1 MHVTLRIAALTLCL
15 IAFAPE
21 FAGAQYRSSYCR
33 AAARRLRGST
43 QTTSLDT
50 VRNQYLEAQLDY
62 QECVNASGGEI
73 NNPCASKRVIAEGA
87 ERAYRDAMSKG
98 LQGSR

>member
-1 MHVTLRIAALTLCL
+1 MRGSALTGTIIVALLGGCG
-15 IAFAPE
+15 I
-21 FAGAQYRSSYCR
+21 
-33 AAARRLRGST
+33 T
-43 QTTSLDT
+43 QTRSLDT

-73 NNPCASKRVIAEGA
+73 NNPCASKRVIAEAA

>member
-1 MHVTLRIAALTLCL
+1 MRRSALT
-15 IAFAPE
+15 
-21 FAGAQYRSSYCR
+21 GAVIVALQLGGC
-33 AAARRLRGST
+33 GST

-87 ERAYRDAMSKG
+87 ERAYRNAMSKG